1 MSIAFKPDETF
12 RGDYTYR
19 NSPAAIRRFPFPFHQ
34 DQYMYSVNM
43 EPHTKGPAGSVFE
56 AAFDIDEHYIAE
68 MRDRAITLERDPGR
82 CVSLPHM
89 MDAEWDTLE
98 LIMESLSRDYPD
110 MFTLTRDGARWTWI
124 NKPLGIEQT
133 FTFGDQLVQS
143 SLRRPDMTTARGR
156 VLRSGP
162 SLIRHRAHFV
172 PEMLRSVERL

>member
-56 AAFDIDEHYIAE
+56 NAFDIDEHYIAE

-89 MDAEWDTLE
+89 MDDHGIAVARLSGHVHAGQGRRALE
-98 LIMESLSRDYPD
+98 L
-110 MFTLTRDGARWTWI
+110 
-124 NKPLGIEQT
+124 
-133 FTFGDQLVQS
+133 DQQAAGHRADLH
-143 SLRRPDMTTARGR
+143 LRRRRHAALPALR
-156 VLRSGP
+156 V
-162 SLIRHRAHFV
+162 HHAAV
-172 PEMLRSVERL
+172 PG